1 MRSTKFTFRA
11 VDRKASVVRRPKATA
26 TVIRHAVHVGR
37 VGALAVAL
45 GVGAAATGM
54 VSSAWADDSAGGTTS
69 TQSSGSA
76 GSNSAGATSSTAAT
90 STQTDTTATD
100 DNPASPKLNLT
111 QTQPLKVV
119 VRASGGSPASSQ
131 QPGALPP
138 APQLYSTPST
148 PFRRKPLGDPSDDAS
163 SASALQ
169 HHSLSERSPRV
180 SPALQP
186 SSASSS
192 ATSSLRLSEQV
203 PKTDGGFSTGMPDA
217 AALPTAK
224 TLAAAA
230 ETSTTLP
237 AAPGQ
242 KATSTPSE
250 KPKSSPA
257 AANTVVRVMSGLLD
271 SFGFNPDAGNSPER
285 GVPTQTLVGALQLL
299 RRNLEDIA
307 PTSSPAASTTITSA
321 LSPTT
326 ASWLPATPIQPGSSV
341 QLAVQQLSAAQA
353 LLTQATWGSGDVLAG
368 FAAITPLVLLSQAQS
383 SLTQWQTAD
392 PAAQAWVA
400 SSVGNPFVHGLAVF
414 QLSAIQQLP
423 SWAQFLM
430 VVAQSATPAVGT
442 FGAPTAA
449 SQVLTLVGQ
458 AQQNGMVYA
467 FIPLQMKYTTE
478 PIINI
483 SINGGPRVPVVV
495 DTGSAGLVITAPN
508 VGGNLGVP
516 TGSGTSG
523 YSGGL
528 TYNYDTYTATVDFGN
543 GIVTAPTSVNIVS
556 PGSQQAFADYIARDG
571 AVGVLGIGP
580 NALGPGP
587 SIVTTALPGELKD
600 GVLINEA
607 AGVLVLGPNTLPV
620 RTSLAGAPYSSAFVR
635 LGNGSLVPVWLIID
649 SGGVYGTI
657 PAGPFG
663 FGQVSGNL
671 PAGTPI
677 VAYAPDGQTVLYSYT
692 TTVFNTPFVT
702 PLDDAMNTGYTPFAQ
717 GPVYI
722 GFTGSGGTTNF
733 DYA

>member
-1 MRSTKFTFRA
+1 MRSTRFTVRA
-11 VDRKASVVRRPKATA
+11 VGKSALVVRRPKATA
-26 TVIRHAVHVGR
+26 TAIRYAVYVGR

-45 GVGAAATGM
+45 GVGAAATGV
-54 VSSAWADDSAGGTTS
+54 VSTAWADDSAGGTS
-69 TQSSGSA
+69 SSQSSGSA
-76 GSNSAGATSSTAAT
+76 ESNTATATNATSAT
-90 STQTDTTATD
+90 SAPRDTAD

-111 QTQPLKVV
+111 QPQPPQVV
-119 VRASGGSPASSQ
+119 VRASGGSPAGSQ
-131 QPGALPP
+131 QPGALRPS
-138 APQLYSTPST
+138 PQVHLTPSA
-148 PFRRKPLGDPSDDAS
+148 PFRRKPLSDPSDDAS
-163 SASALQ
+163 SASAQ
-169 HHSLSERSPRV
+169 QNSLSERSRHV
-180 SPALQP
+180 SPAVQP
-186 SSASSS
+186 STASAN

-203 PKTDGGFSTGMPDA
+203 PKSDDGFSTGMPDA
-217 AALPTAK
+217 AEPALPTAK
-224 TLAAAA
+224 TFATAA

-237 AAPGQ
+237 APPGQ

-250 KPKSSPA
+250 KPKLSPA
-257 AANTVVRVMSGLLD
+257 AANPVVRVMSGLLD

-285 GVPTQTLVGALQLL
+285 GVPPQTLVGALQLL

-307 PTSSPAASTTITSA
+307 PTSSPAASTTTTSA
-321 LSPTT
+321 LAPTT
-326 ASWLPATPIQPGSSV
+326 ASWLPTTPIQPGSSV

-353 LLTQATWGSGDVLAG
+353 FLNQGTWGSGNVLTG

-400 SSVGNPFVHGLAVF
+400 STVGNPLVHGLAVF

-423 SWAQFLM
+423 SLAQFLM
-430 VVAQSATPAVGT
+430 VVAESATPAVGT

-449 SQVLTLVGQ
+449 SQVLALVGQ

-467 FIPLQMKYTTE
+467 FIPLQMKDTTE
-478 PIINI
+478 PIVNI
-483 SINGGPRVPVVV
+483 SINGGPSVPVIV

-516 TGSGTSG
+516 MGSGTSG

-556 PGSQQAFADYIARDG
+556 PGSQQAFADYVARDG

-620 RTSLAGAPYSSAFVR
+620 RTSLAGAPYSSALVR

-677 VAYAPDGQTVLYSYT
+677 VAIAPDGQTVLYSYT
-692 TTVFNTPFVT
+692 TTASNRPYVT
-702 PLDDAMNTGYTPFAQ
+702 PLYDAMNTGYTPFAQ